1 MVMLPGS
8 TGGFLLQPGCLS
20 PSRSTDR
27 QTRHA
32 LTPKCISLRWS
43 RHYPLVT
50 TTDTFEL
57 GLRCVDSFINTVA
70 AVVCQSPR
78 LAFKLLHA
86 WPRTKWQRFSCSEYN
101 SKPTLPRKQ
110 GAASKAPS
118 EENDFYRQSWGQPT
132 QQNLPTK
139 KN

>member
-27 QTRHA
+27 HGMHWRQNVFHCVEVGIIH
-32 LTPKCISLRWS
+32 L
-43 RHYPLVT
+43 T
-50 TTDTFEL
+50 TTDTLEL

-78 LAFKLLHA
+78 LAFKLLQA
-86 WPRTKWQRFSCSEYN
+86 WPRTKRQRFSCSEYN

-118 EENDFYRQSWGQPT
+118 ENDFYRQSWGQPT